1 MKTDFNFENAKVGDE
16 VYHAVWGWTNISV
29 KEKKYFEVFNC
40 AEPFLMNGKRNLINV
55 NPTIYPYN
63 PFKQNQERVVE
74 VFTTYGKWVKRV
86 LIAEKDGKAVCWVL
100 AETLEEAKNKSEA
113 QTWSEWREIQPKKE
127 LTFKEKVNLLWE
139 KHEKELWKQK

>member
-1 MKTDFNFENAKVGDE
+1 MKTKFNFKNYKEGDK
-16 VYHAVWGWTNISV
+16 VYHVLLGWCEITSICEQSFFI
-29 KEKKYFEVFNC
+29 KGCYYSFKFS
-40 AEPFLMNGKRNLINV
+40 GKFTDEDL

-63 PFKQNQERVVE
+63 PFEQNQERVVE

-139 KHEKELWKQK
+139 KHEKEL